1 MASPGFNGALR
12 ASDPLCSPPTIRAS
26 GGVAMDRP
34 WQQHWPTGVPKSIEY
49 PRIPLHQLL
58 RDAAK
63 KFRSVTATK
72 FYGRSMTYGEL
83 DDAADRFAAGL
94 RKMGVKKGDRVGILL
109 PNTPG
114 YVIAFFGVLR
124 AGGIVV
130 QTNPLYKP
138 RELEDLYAD
147 AGATVV
153 VCLDIFLPNLLKAKP
168 KTPIEHV
175 VVADVADWL
184 PWLLS
189 KLYPIKKKKDLK
201 KEGHWPLNVP
211 QGPWVHTFA
220 ELLESP
226 PKADGEPLVDPA
238 NDVAVLQYTGGT
250 TGTPKGAMLTHH
262 NLVANVYQ
270 GCAWIPDAKPG
281 QERMMAALP
290 MFHVFG
296 LTVAMLVSVRLGAT
310 MILHPNPREIKNIL
324 KLVNKQRP
332 TLFPGVPT
340 MYVGMLNH
348 PRLAKTN
355 MRSIKACLSGAAP
368 LPLEVRRNFER
379 VTGGKLVEGYGL
391 TEASP
396 ITHANPLTAEGLVK
410 EGIGVPLPD
419 TDAKLV
425 DVETGSREVPAGES
439 GELAV
444 RGPQVMKG
452 YWGKPEET
460 ANVLRGDW
468 LHTGDVATMDADGYF
483 TIVERKKDM
492 IIASGYNV
500 YPREVEEVLFE
511 HPAVAEAAVV
521 GLPDVYRGE
530 TVMAFVVLKA
540 GATARAEE
548 IIAFCKERV
557 AAFKVPKR
565 VEFRKELPKSLVG
578 KVLRRALREEELA
591 KAKAP

>member
-1 MASPGFNGALR
+1 
-12 ASDPLCSPPTIRAS
+12 
-26 GGVAMDRP
+26 MDRP
-34 WQQHWPTGVPKSIEY
+34 WHGHWPTGVPKTIQY
-49 PRIPLHQLL
+49 PNVSLHHLL

-63 KFRSVTATK
+63 SFGGVTATK
-72 FYGRSMTYGEL
+72 FYGASMTYAEL
-83 DDAADRFAAGL
+83 DEAADRFAAGL
-94 RKMGVKKGDRVGILL
+94 RKIGVKKGDRVGILL
-109 PNTPG
+109 PNAPG
-114 YVIAFFGVLR
+114 FLIAFFGVLR
-124 AGGIVV
+124 AGGVVV

-147 AGATVV
+147 AGASVV
-153 VCLDIFLPNLLKAKP
+153 VCLDIFLHNLLKAKP

-175 VVADVADWL
+175 VVADAADWL

-189 KLYPIKKKKDLK
+189 KLYPIKKKRDLK
-201 KEGHWPLNVP
+201 KEGHWPLVVP
-211 QGPWVHTFA
+211 NEPWVHTFE

-226 PKADGEPLVDPA
+226 PASGAEPAVDPEST
-238 NDVAVLQYTGGT
+238 VAVLQYTGGT
-250 TGTPKGAMLTHH
+250 TGTPKGAMLTHR

-310 MILHPNPREIKNIL
+310 MILHPNPREIKSIL

-340 MYVGMLNH
+340 MYVAMLNH
-348 PRLAKTN
+348 PNLRKTN

-379 VTGGKLVEGYGL
+379 ETGGKLVEGYGL

-396 ITHANPLTAEGLVK
+396 ITHANPLTADGLVK
-410 EGIGVPLPD
+410 EGIGIPMPD
-419 TDAKLV
+419 TDARLV
-425 DVETGSREVPAGES
+425 DVETGTREVPAGES

-460 ANVLRGDW
+460 ANVLRGGW
-468 LHTGDVATMDADGYF
+468 LYTGDVAKMDGDGYF

-511 HPAVAEAAVV
+511 HPAIAEAAVV
-521 GLPDVYRGE
+521 GLPDPYRGE

-540 GATARAEE
+540 GATAKEEE
-548 IIAFCKERV
+548 IVAFCKERV

-565 VEFRKELPKSLVG
+565 VEFRTELPKSLVG

-591 KAKAP
+591 KTKV